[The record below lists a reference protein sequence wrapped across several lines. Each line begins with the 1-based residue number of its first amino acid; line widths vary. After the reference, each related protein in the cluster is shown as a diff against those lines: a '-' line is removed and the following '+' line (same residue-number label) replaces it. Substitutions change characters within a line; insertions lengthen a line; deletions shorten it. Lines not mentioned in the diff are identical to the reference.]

1 MLKTVTELRF
11 LLRATKGAKNEKRQQ
26 PNGAIRHGWIT
37 LVANDPCSKFV
48 FFYVYDAKQTCV
60 YFDQILVELFA
71 TGCCKTKAKLIT
83 LTNPSGCKQSLNSNK
98 ETSTSAQS

>member
-37 LVANDPCSKFV
+37 LVANNPCSKFV
-48 FFYVYDAKQTCV
+48 FF
-60 YFDQILVELFA
+60 
-71 TGCCKTKAKLIT
+71 KLMFMM
-83 LTNPSGCKQSLNSNK
+83 QSKPAYISIKFL
-98 ETSTSAQS
+98 